1 MTLLFLLVLVV
12 ALVVLFSIPS
22 VPPLL
27 RNVGA
32 AVIFVVILWII
43 LSMLGV
49 VAPVRGGQL
58 RIG

>member
-1 MTLLFLLVLVV
+1 MTLLFLLILVV

-32 AVIFVVILWII
+32 AVIFVVILWLI
-43 LSMLGV
+43 LAMLGV
-49 VAPVRGGQL
+49 VPAMRGGEF
-58 RIG
+58 RIR

>member
-1 MTLLFLLVLVV
+1 MTLFAVLLLVVL
-12 ALVVLFSIPS
+12 LVVLFSIPS

-32 AVIFVVILWII
+32 AVIFIVLLFVI

-49 VAPVRGGQL
+49 VGPINSGRPLL
-58 RIG
+58 R